1 MKIKI
6 HDRGQ
11 CLAPGVP
18 AITFTKYGTI
28 LLNEATNNLLDLDPG
43 DSVFIMQDEDNPRD
57 FYISKS
63 EDPDHPKGIKL
74 RRFANMK
81 GGLQSSFKELCRL
94 INRTNGHLEK
104 STVKY
109 QISKEPIQENGYTMF
124 PIITRG
130 GKEIIRRY
138 GNA

>member
-6 HDRGQ
+6 YDRGQ

-18 AITFTKYGTI
+18 TITLTKGGAI
-28 LLNEATNNLLDLDPG
+28 LLNEAAEKLIDLKVG
-43 DSVFIMQDEDNPRD
+43 DSIFILQDEDHPRD
-57 FYISKS
+57 FFISKS
-63 EDPDHPKGIKL
+63 EDPDDAKAIKL
-74 RRFANMK
+74 RRYANMK
-81 GGLQSSFKELCRL
+81 GGLQTSFKELCRI
-94 INRTNGHLEK
+94 INRTNGHLER

-130 GKEIIRRY
+130 GKEINRRY
-138 GNA
+138 EKA